1 MSENTTQKAVTL
13 DALQAAAPLIATKAE
28 VAKVKE
34 QIQNIE
40 AAGVKIGRASG
51 RERVWYLV

>member
-28 VAKVKE
+28 AAKVKE
-34 QIQNIE
+34 QI
-40 AAGVKIGRASG
+40 R
-51 RERVWYLV
+51 